1 MRTELKEVK
10 EFMVACAQPVRSTP
24 QLIPVEEAT
33 LRVAMLKEEVKEL
46 EEAIVAGDLVEIF
59 DAFLDIE
66 YINNGG
72 ILQFG
77 LGDIYRKG
85 FREVQRSNM
94 AKVVKGKVIRNEAGK
109 IQKPEGW
116 TAPNIN
122 AILNPTPVAVKE

>member
-1 MRTELKEVK
+1 MT
-10 EFMVACAQPVRSTP
+10 ACGQPVRNTP
-24 QLIPVEEAT
+24 QLIPAEEAS
-33 LRVAMLKEEVKEL
+33 LRVAMLKEEVREL
-46 EEAIVAGDLVEIF
+46 EEAIANGDLTEVF

-77 LGDIYRKG
+77 LGDTYRKG

-116 TAPNIN
+116 TAPDI
-122 AILNPTPVAVKE
+122 AKILDEAVPITKS